1 MFSNSYSLL
10 VEICLLPRNVLSSN
24 AAEAFASNVLAKAKV
39 VVVDEHGEVNS
50 PYLVPQS
57 SLSLSISRFALSADD
72 GKQMD

>member
-1 MFSNSYSLL
+1 MTG
-10 VEICLLPRNVLSSN
+10 CL
-24 AAEAFASNVLAKAKV
+24 ASARWGGVWEMSCHAMGGGSRLAKK
-39 VVVDEHGEVNS
+39 DEVNS